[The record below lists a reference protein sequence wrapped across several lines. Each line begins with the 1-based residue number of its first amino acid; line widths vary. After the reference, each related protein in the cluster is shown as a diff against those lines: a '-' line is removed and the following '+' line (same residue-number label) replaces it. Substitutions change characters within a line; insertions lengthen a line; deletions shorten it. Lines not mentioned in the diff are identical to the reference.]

1 MEPKGEEFKIN
12 AGGFVGKKVG
22 KIRDHYRIG
31 KVLGSGAFGEVRLCL
46 HKDTQTQRAV
56 KVLRKNLLD
65 EKEMDMLKNEISI
78 LKDMDHPNIVKMYE
92 FLEDE
97 KRIYIVTE
105 ICKGGELFDE
115 ILNRSK
121 FDEKDAAIVMRQ
133 LLSAI
138 NYCHKKNIV
147 HRDLKPENMLLEQDK
162 DLEKLKIVDFGT
174 SLSFDP
180 DRALDEKLGTAYYIA
195 PEVIK
200 KNYNEKCDLWS
211 CGVIMY
217 ILLSGEPP
225 FNDQKADN
233 EAIMKKVEKGKY
245 DVSKGVWKTISK
257 EAKDLIKKLLTYK
270 PEDRISAEE
279 ALQHPWITDFKVEVD
294 STAANNALSTMKA
307 FRSEQKLKVAAASYI
322 GSQLISKNEKEK
334 LGKIFKALDANG
346 DGKLSKEEIMNGY
359 EEHFGKLLNEDEID
373 QLFHDVDTDRS
384 GFIDYSEFIVATMSS
399 KKNLSEE
406 KLTAAFKL
414 FDTNGDGT
422 ISPSELKNVLSSSGQ
437 ISDET
442 IEEILKQADEN
453 KDGEIE
459 FDEFCKLMAQV
470 DLNG

>member
-1 MEPKGEEFKIN
+1 MEHHEEFKFS
-12 AGGFVGKKVG
+12 ATDLVSKKGG
-22 KIRDHYRIG
+22 KIRDYYRIG

-46 HKDTQTQRAV
+46 HKESQAQRAV

-65 EKEMDMLKNEISI
+65 DKEMDMLKNEISI

-115 ILNRSK
+115 ILSRSK
-121 FDEKDAAIVMRQ
+121 FDEKDAAVVMRQ

-138 NYCHKKNIV
+138 NYCHKKKIV
-147 HRDLKPENMLLEQDK
+147 HRDLKPENILLEQDK

-174 SLSFDP
+174 SQTFDP
-180 DRALDEKLGTAYYIA
+180 DRALEEKLGTAYYIA

-200 KNYNEKCDLWS
+200 KKYNEKCDLWS

-225 FNDQKADN
+225 FNDPKADN

-245 DVSKGVWKTISK
+245 DISKGVWKAVSA
-257 EAKDLIKKLLTYK
+257 EAKDLIKKLLTYD
-270 PEDRISAEE
+270 PADRISAEE
-279 ALQHPWITDFKVEVD
+279 ALKHPWVKECKVELD
-294 STAANNALSTMKA
+294 AEAANNALSNLRG
-307 FRSEQKLKVAAASYI
+307 FRSGQKLKVAASAYI
-322 GSQLISKNEKEK
+322 GSQLISKSEKEK

-346 DGKLSKEEIMNGY
+346 DGRLSKEEIRDGY
-359 EEHFGKLLNEDEID
+359 EEHFGKLLNEDELD
-373 QLFHDVDTDRS
+373 QIFTEIDTDGN

-406 KLTAAFKL
+406 KLMAAFKL
-414 FDTNGDGT
+414 FDVDSSGT
-422 ISPSELKNVLSSSGQ
+422 ISPTELKTVLGSSGK
-437 ISDET
+437 ISDDV

-453 KDGEIE
+453 NDGEIE
-459 FDEFCKLMAQV
+459 FKEF
-470 DLNG
+470 

>member
-1 MEPKGEEFKIN
+1 MEGQEEVKIS
-12 AGGFVGKKVG
+12 AKDFVSRKVG

-46 HKDTQTQRAV
+46 HKDTQSQRAV

-65 EKEMDMLKNEISI
+65 EKEMDMLKNEIAI

-121 FDEKDAAIVMRQ
+121 FDEKDGAIVMKQ

-174 SLSFDP
+174 SLTFDP

-200 KNYNEKCDLWS
+200 KSYNEKCDLWS

-225 FNDQKADN
+225 FNDPKADN

-245 DVSKGVWKTISK
+245 DLTKGIWKTVSK

-270 PEDRISAEE
+270 PEDRISAED
-279 ALQHPWITDFKVEVD
+279 ALQHPWIKEFKVEVD
-294 STAANNALSTMKA
+294 EEATSNALTCLKA

-322 GSQLISKNEKEK
+322 GSQLISKSEKEK
-334 LGKIFKALDANG
+334 LGKIFKSLDANG
-346 DGKLSKEEIMNGY
+346 DGQLSKEEIMNGY

-373 QLFHDVDTDRS
+373 KLFNDVDTDKS
-384 GFIDYSEFIVATMSS
+384 GSIDYSEFIVATMSS
-399 KKNLSEE
+399 KKNMSEE

-414 FDTNGDGT
+414 FDTDGNGT
-422 ISPSELKNVLSSSGQ
+422 ISPEELKTVISSSGQ

-442 IEEILKQADEN
+442 IDQILKQADEN
-453 KDGEIE
+453 NDGEIE

-470 DLNG
+470 DLV